1 MSILNAHL
9 FEFAKGLSLIF
20 TKVFE
25 TIINVETGKTFIN
38 TIFLILAQNVG

>member
-25 TIINVETGKTFIN
+25 NYY
-38 TIFLILAQNVG
+38 